1 MRAVRLTGWQSPPE
15 LCDVPDPTPG
25 PGEILLRVG
34 GAGLCHSDLHLM
46 HWPAGTLPYD
56 LPFTLG
62 HEVTGT
68 VVELGPGADGFR
80 VGDAVVVYGPWGCG
94 VCRRCGRGEE
104 HLCERASET
113 RERGCGL
120 GRDGGL
126 ADYLVVPS
134 SRLLVALGDL
144 DPVKAAPLADAGL
157 TPYHA
162 IRRALPHLQ
171 PGTSAIVIGI
181 GGLGH
186 VAVQLL
192 RALSAATVVAVDV
205 RAAAL
210 EVALHAGAHTALIAD
225 DAIDAELRRAV
236 GPGGAGL
243 VIDCVGSDAT
253 LALAGAAV
261 APGGHVAIIGMAGG
275 TFPMRRGGV
284 AMETPVVISN
294 WGTRAEL
301 AEVVA
306 LARAGR
312 IELEV
317 EPVALPD
324 VVAAYRRLERGEVR
338 GRLVAVPGK
347 AHETG
352 AAHDA

>member
-1 MRAVRLTGWQSPPE
+1 MKAVRLTGWQRPPE
-15 LCDVPDPTPG
+15 LCDVPKPAPG
-25 PGEILLRVG
+25 PGEVLLRVA

-46 HWPAGTLPYD
+46 HWPAGQLPYE

-62 HEVTGT
+62 HEVAGT
-68 VVELGPGADGFR
+68 VVELGPGANGVRTGDR
-80 VGDAVVVYGPWGCG
+80 VLVYGPWGCG
-94 VCRRCGRGEE
+94 VCRRCALGEE
-104 HLCERASET
+104 HLCERAATT

-126 ADYLVVPS
+126 AEYLLVPS
-134 SRLLVALGDL
+134 PRLLVGLGDL
-144 DPVKAAPLADAGL
+144 DPVAAAPLADAAL

-162 IRRALPHLQ
+162 IRRALPHLE
-171 PGTSAIVIGI
+171 PGASAVVIGV

-192 RALSAATVVAVDV
+192 GALAAARVVAVDV
-205 RAAAL
+205 RPEAL
-210 EVALHAGAHTALIAD
+210 ELAERAGAHAALLAGDSIEAQ
-225 DAIDAELRRAV
+225 LTRAC
-236 GPGGAGL
+236 GPGGAGV

-261 APGGHVAIIGMAGG
+261 TPGGHVAIVGMAGG

-284 AMETPVVISN
+284 PMETSVVISN

-306 LARAGR
+306 LARAGSIR
-312 IELEV
+312 LEV
-317 EPVALPD
+317 EPVPLSEA
-324 VVAAYRRLERGEVR
+324 VTAYARLERGEVR
-338 GRLVAVPGK
+338 GRVVAVPDQGV
-347 AHETG
+347 AQ
-352 AAHDA
+352 